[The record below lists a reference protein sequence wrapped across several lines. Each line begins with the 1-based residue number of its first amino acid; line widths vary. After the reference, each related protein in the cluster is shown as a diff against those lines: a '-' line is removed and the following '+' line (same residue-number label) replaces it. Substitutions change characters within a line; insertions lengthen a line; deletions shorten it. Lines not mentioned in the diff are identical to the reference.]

1 MKIQW
6 KDVDLSDLTINNS
19 NSPFPTKSQYE
30 TFARIERYKL
40 LAKGCNEYKIS
51 SLFVGHHLN
60 DQLETLIMRLSRG
73 SGINGLASMSIISK
87 FPVIRNIEAIGLQ
100 IVRPL
105 LFVTKVLLI
114 KSYCFFHFF
123 LIE

>member
-6 KDVDLSDLTINNS
+6 KKDLSFNS
-19 NSPFPTKSQYE
+19 NLYDSDSPFPTKSQYE

-40 LAKGCNEYKIS
+40 LAKGCQENQIS

-60 DQLETLIMRLSRG
+60 DQLETLIMRFSRG
-73 SGINGLASMSIISK
+73 SGIDGLASISMINK
-87 FPVIRNIEAIGLQ
+87 FPVIRNLEAMGLQ

-105 LFVTKVLLI
+105 
-114 KSYCFFHFF
+114 
-123 LIE
+123 